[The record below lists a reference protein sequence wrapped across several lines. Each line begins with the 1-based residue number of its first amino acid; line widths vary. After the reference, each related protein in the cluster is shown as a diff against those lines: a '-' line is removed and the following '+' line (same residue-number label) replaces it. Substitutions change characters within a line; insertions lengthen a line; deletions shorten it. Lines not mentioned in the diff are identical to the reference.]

1 MEHIK
6 IGSLEWYKRELAEK
20 DFIIQRLK
28 KEVVW
33 LQAECSE
40 LNKELQSSNKSF
52 SKSNC
57 DSNCVS
63 CNFQG
68 MC

>member
-6 IGSLEWYKRELAEK
+6 IGSLEWYKRELSDK

-33 LQAECSE
+33 LQKECSE
-40 LNKELQSSNKSF
+40 LNKELQSFNKSF

-57 DSNCVS
+57 DGDCTS